1 MKRESA
7 CVGVIGF
14 GEVGSRML
22 WKVWTEGLRNP
33 LSLCAF
39 WDLERLER
47 REEDLWVCL
56 VWLHLL
62 VRFWE
67 HVRVES

>member
-33 LSLCAF
+33 LSLCVF
-39 WDLERLER
+39 WDLER
-47 REEDLWVCL
+47 REKGGRFVGLSCL
-56 VWLHLL
+56 VTFVGEILG
-62 VRFWE
+62 VRE
-67 HVRVES
+67 G

>member
-1 MKRESA
+1 VKRESA

-33 LSLCAF
+33 LSLCVF
-39 WDLERLER
+39 WGLGKERKG
-47 REEDLWVCL
+47 REICGLSCL
-56 VWLHLL
+56 VTFVGEISG
-62 VRFWE
+62 VRE
-67 HVRVES
+67 G